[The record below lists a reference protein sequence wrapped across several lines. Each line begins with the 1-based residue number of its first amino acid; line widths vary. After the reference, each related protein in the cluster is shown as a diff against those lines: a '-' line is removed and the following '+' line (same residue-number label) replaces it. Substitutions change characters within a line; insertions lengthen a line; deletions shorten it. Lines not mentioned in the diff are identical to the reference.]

1 MENKLEHK
9 NIVIS
14 GFEVKEDD
22 NGTIMEGYAS
32 TFNNLDS
39 YNDTIIK
46 GAFADTIKGENGE
59 RIAFCY
65 QHKMNEP
72 IGKIESLRED
82 DKGLFVS
89 VRISKSED
97 KIATKVKEG
106 ILSEMSIGYWAE
118 IKEYNDETGIRTL
131 KKINLHEISLVTRAA
146 DAFAKVTAIKAEDLD
161 LKKMD
166 YEELKAL
173 QDKLN
178 IELKSREPECKTW
191 LSFLNK

>member
-1 MENKLEHK
+1 MKKLQHK
-9 NIVIS
+9 NFNLS

-22 NGTIMEGYAS
+22 NGTVLEGYAS
-32 TFNNLDS
+32 TFNNIDS

-65 QHKMNEP
+65 QHKMSEP
-72 IGKIESLRED
+72 IGKIEILRED
-82 DKGLFVS
+82 DKGLFIS

-97 KIATKVKEG
+97 KIAIKVKEG
-106 ILSEMSIGYWAE
+106 ILKEMSIGYWAE

-146 DAFAKVTAIKAEDLD
+146 DAFAKVTSVKSEDIEISRMED
-161 LKKMD
+161 V
-166 YEELKAL
+166 ELKAL
-173 QDKLN
+173 KEKVEA
-178 IELKSREPECKTW
+178 ELKSRQPKTW
-191 LSFLNK
+191 LDYLTIK

>member
-1 MENKLEHK
+1 MDKKLQHK
-9 NIVIS
+9 NFNLS
-14 GFEVKEDD
+14 TFEVKEDA
-22 NGTIMEGYAS
+22 NGTLLEGYAS
-32 TFNNLDS
+32 TFGNLDS

-46 GAFADTIKGENGE
+46 GAFADTIKGDNGE

-65 QHKMNEP
+65 QHNMGMP
-72 IGKIESLRED
+72 IGKIESFRED

-97 KIATKVKEG
+97 GIATKVKEG

-146 DAFAKVTAIKAEDLD
+146 DAFAKVVNVKAEDFD
-161 LKKMD
+161 LKAMEE
-166 YEELKAL
+166 EELKAL
-173 QDKLN
+173 QIRLEV
-178 IELKSREPECKTW
+178 ELKSREPECKTW

>member
-1 MENKLEHK
+1 MNELEHK

-22 NGTIMEGYAS
+22 NGTILEGYAS
-32 TFNNLDS
+32 TFGNIDS

-46 GAFADTIKGENGE
+46 GAFADTIKGDNGE

-65 QHKMNEP
+65 QHKMSEP
-72 IGKIESLRED
+72 IGKIETIRED

-89 VRISKSED
+89 VRISTSED
-97 KIATKVKEG
+97 RISTKVKEG
-106 ILSEMSIGYWAE
+106 ILKEMSIGYWAE

-146 DAFAKVTAIKAEDLD
+146 DAFAKVTGVKAEDF
-161 LKKMD
+161 
-166 YEELKAL
+166 ELKEMEDDEL
-173 QDKLN
+173 KELKTS
-178 IELKSREPECKTW
+178 IEKELKSREHEAKTW
-191 LSFLNK
+191 ISFL

>member
-1 MENKLEHK
+1 MSNKLEHK

-32 TFNNLDS
+32 TFGNLDS

-46 GAFADTIKGENGE
+46 GAFAETIKGENGE

-65 QHKMNEP
+65 QHRMDTP
-72 IGKIESLRED
+72 IGKIETIRED

-89 VRISKSED
+89 VRISKSEN

-146 DAFAKVTAIKAEDLD
+146 DAFAKVTGIKAEDFD
-161 LKKMD
+161 LKAMAD
-166 YEELKAL
+166 EELKAL
-173 QDKLN
+173 ELRLEV
-178 IELKSREPECKTW
+178 ELKSREPEAKTW
-191 LSFLNK
+191 ISFLNK